1 MSALIEA
8 IKADLRN
15 GERASTRADAELKK
29 AEAHDALAAKAN
41 DEAAKHWIAAGAKLL
56 RLQAQARKS
65 DIPFSRA
72 LKEIPLSVAQA
83 YNYMKMARPA
93 NAAPVSSKG
102 GRPAKSS
109 TLEEHRAK
117 DAARK
122 RDDREFSRT
131 ETASKKTDGSNVV
144 TLTRDALANGEGRR
158 IFFHAW
164 LRELNSLDA
173 STFPLDGLKAE
184 DVATAIANL
193 EIILKRLRGNN
204 VVKLMADRAEA
215 RSRR

>member
-15 GERASTRADAELKK
+15 GGKALNRADAERKK
-29 AEAHDALAAKAN
+29 AEAHDAAADKHS
-41 DEAAKHWIAAGAKLL
+41 DEAAKHWKAAGAKLL
-56 RLQAQARKS
+56 RLQEKTRREGKNFKQACK
-65 DIPFSRA
+65 
-72 LKEIPLSVAQA
+72 LIPLSVAQA

-122 RDDREFSRT
+122 RDDRQFSRT
-131 ETASKKTDGSNVV
+131 EAASKKTDQSNVV
-144 TLTRDALANGEGRR
+144 TLTRDAFANGEGRR

-164 LRELNSLDA
+164 LRELKSLDA

-193 EIILKRLRGNN
+193 ETILKRLRGNN
-204 VVKLMADRAEA
+204 VVKLIADRAEA